1 MAQRERYKATVKASK
16 GTPPQQD
23 FSAYHA
29 KLKAEQSAAR
39 ARADSVRCCRVPKN
53 WPPPQKVLFTRVVC
67 IMLFGLPWDGDFRH
81 LSTICEAGKDG
92 CCITT
97 QLYLLER
104 PFLLWRLLSKGGA
117 VPLC

>member
-1 MAQRERYKATVKASK
+1 VAQRERYKATVKASK

-39 ARADSVRCCRVPKN
+39 ARADSVRCRRVPKN

-67 IMLFGLPWDGDFRH
+67 TMLVDGDFWH
-81 LSTICEAGKDG
+81 LSTS
-92 CCITT
+92 
-97 QLYLLER
+97 QMYLLE
-104 PFLLWRLLSKGGA
+104 
-117 VPLC
+117 